1 MEKFTIILLAVSLSV
16 LQLNF
21 ARKVGKNG
29 DGGEVGPEFP
39 GRLGRL
45 GKPGRPGKPGRLGRP
60 GRPGRRRVKTPWEG
74 AGSEPG
80 SGPGS
85 WEPSIEKSEEESG
98 SWPGLE
104 SLELL
109 ELLEDQEPD
118 TKKLFPKTGAGSI
131 KKAS

>member
-1 MEKFTIILLAVSLSV
+1 MILLAVSLSV

-39 GRLGRL
+39 RRLGRL
-45 GKPGRPGKPGRLGRP
+45 GKPGRPGKLGR
-60 GRPGRRRVKTPWEG
+60 RLVKTSWEG
-74 AGSEPG
+74 AGSEPGSEPG

>member
-1 MEKFTIILLAVSLSV
+1 MILLAVSLSV

-29 DGGEVGPEFP
+29 DGGEVGPDFP
-39 GRLGRL
+39 GRL
-45 GKPGRPGKPGRLGRP
+45 GKPGRPG
-60 GRPGRRRVKTPWEG
+60 RPGRRLVKTSWEG

>member
-1 MEKFTIILLAVSLSV
+1 MILLAVSLSV

-29 DGGEVGPEFP
+29 DGGEVGPDFP

-45 GKPGRPGKPGRLGRP
+45 GKPGRPGRLGR
-60 GRPGRRRVKTPWEG
+60 RLVKTSWEG

-98 SWPGLE
+98 SWPDLE
-104 SLELL
+104 TLELL
-109 ELLEDQEPD
+109 ELLEPD
-118 TKKLFPKTGAGSI
+118 TRKLFPKTGAGSI

>member
-1 MEKFTIILLAVSLSV
+1 MILLAVSLSV

-21 ARKVGKNG
+21 ARKVGKSG
-29 DGGEVGPEFP
+29 DGGEVGPDFP

-45 GKPGRPGKPGRLGRP
+45 GKPGRPGRLGRLGR
-60 GRPGRRRVKTPWEG
+60 RLVKTPWEG

>member
-1 MEKFTIILLAVSLSV
+1 MILLAVSLSV

-29 DGGEVGPEFP
+29 DGGEVGPDFP

-45 GKPGRPGKPGRLGRP
+45 GKPGRPGRLGRLGR
-60 GRPGRRRVKTPWEG
+60 RLVKTPWEG

-98 SWPGLE
+98 SWPDLE
-104 SLELL
+104 TLELL
-109 ELLEDQEPD
+109 ELLEPD
-118 TKKLFPKTGAGSI
+118 TRKLFPKTGAGSI

>member
-1 MEKFTIILLAVSLSV
+1 MILLAVSLSV

-39 GRLGRL
+39 RRLGRL
-45 GKPGRPGKPGRLGRP
+45 GKPGRPGRLGRLGR
-60 GRPGRRRVKTPWEG
+60 RLVKTSWEG

>member
-1 MEKFTIILLAVSLSV
+1 MEKFTMILLAVSLSV

-39 GRLGRL
+39 GRLGKLERL
-45 GKPGRPGKPGRLGRP
+45 GKPGRPG
-60 GRPGRRRVKTPWEG
+60 RPGRRLVKTPWEG

-98 SWPGLE
+98 SWPDLE
-104 SLELL
+104 TLELL
-109 ELLEDQEPD
+109 ELLEPD
-118 TKKLFPKTGAGSI
+118 TRKLFPKTGAGSI